1 MAHRFE
7 QTNFALCPFYES
19 LVRVGKDLLESLP
32 KPVAPKV
39 EPAPKAAPVITAEM
53 RAKAEAEAKEKAD
66 RIAKV
71 KQYAHLYNSALLN
84 HGIGSLKSN
93 GGFVTVRV
101 GVGENMKAYEYPAAE
116 ANALLNEAIGL
127 GLIR

>member
-32 KPVAPKV
+32 KPVAAKV

-66 RIAKV
+66 TDAKLR
-71 KQYAHLYNSALLN
+71 QFSHM
-84 HGIGSLKSN
+84 I
-93 GGFVTVRV
+93 
-101 GVGENMKAYEYPAAE
+101 
-116 ANALLNEAIGL
+116 NEAILNFGCQSL
-127 GLIR
+127 KPKAGYVAVRLLNGRVYEYESQQFENMYQSALDARLIH